1 MTAASI
7 FYKDIKM
14 KPTQEQILKSI
25 SEHRGVHYY
34 NEDNKENKDNED
46 NYSEHE
52 NRFRPISFGLA
63 SLSAPPS
70 SSPCSDAVALPQEEE
85 DLSSSEPRPLD
96 SDQVERFI
104 IQLFDN
110 GPDAFQRYK
119 LKIRLNL
126 VDKENPEFIA
136 SLTKDIRNFKKYIPE
151 PYRNE
156 IIQMA
161 QEERQRIKKQ
171 FGIYPY
177 LGKFHLN
184 VGAAKGKK
192 KVCNQIE
199 PDTFAVV
206 WWDDENKGWSGIFKI
221 QNFAREFDLFTDYL
235 TPKQK
240 LQGVKAQDNWTN
252 PKYDKTVRP
261 KTWAEKRAL
270 KK

>member
-1 MTAASI
+1 
-7 FYKDIKM
+7 M
-14 KPTQEQILKSI
+14 KLTKEQILKSI
-25 SEHRGVHYY
+25 SDNRGVHYY

-63 SLSAPPS
+63 SEEALVNCFEEDLS
-70 SSPCSDAVALPQEEE
+70 SSQKEAEE
-85 DLSSSEPRPLD
+85 DLSSSETLPLD

-151 PYRNE
+151 SCRAE

-171 FGIYPY
+171 YGIYPY

-184 VGAAKGKK
+184 VGAARGKK

-261 KTWAEKRAL
+261 QTWAEKRKARS
-270 KK
+270 